1 MTSTFHSLETAR
13 RALASQQSAL
23 MTTGHNIANANTP
36 GYTRQRVN
44 LETTTPFPGPGL
56 NRPQIPGNIGTGV
69 QVGNVQRIRDSFVDT
84 QYRTET
90 SKLGY
95 WEAKAGL
102 LSQIESIMNEPSDIG
117 LANTMD
123 QFWSSLQDLA
133 TQPQDSA
140 TRAVVR
146 QTGIA
151 LSDTFNYIYSSLEAV
166 QQNYRNELNV
176 SEQNVNS
183 IIRQINQVNKQIG
196 SVEPHGL
203 TPNDLYDERD
213 RLVDELSTMVNIKFE
228 TKSSG
233 GNAVKSAEGLYDI
246 YVTTPEGDI
255 LKDSTGKPLKLID
268 SDTGTAVGFHIQY
281 ENRQVPDS
289 PISQIKFFQL
299 DNNEP
304 GFAGLTQIDADT
316 NENPIFSVKDLTGF
330 NTNGKLRGI
339 IEGYGYQKTNG
350 DGKTDA
356 GMINEMLAQLDTM
369 AYTFATQFNLVH
381 SSGWSPEEIHKG
393 ENSNQDFFSFTGIP
407 PTKDN
412 LKGAAARITVSSEIL
427 MDLNNIAAAAEGNVL
442 SGVMAREE
450 VSSEVTG
457 NPFIT
462 GIYAEEE
469 GLAFEGKIKLTLT
482 NSGVGEGSWSYTLSG
497 LDAEGNE
504 LTKTDTLPIDSTETS
519 ATILG
524 VNIDVSQVKN
534 LQGDATWTYEF
545 NAEGLKS
552 SDEAFIGNG
561 SNALKMAEVK
571 DTMLN
576 YGGSLTDVQSYYQ
589 GMIGELGDR
598 ASEANRMTQVAG
610 VLQESVG
617 QNRMSM
623 SSVSLD
629 EEMADMIKFQHAYN
643 AAARYV
649 TLVDELLDKV
659 VNGMGVVG
667 R

>member
-1 MTSTFHSLETAR
+1 
-13 RALASQQSAL
+13 
-23 MTTGHNIANANTP
+23 
-36 GYTRQRVN
+36 
-44 LETTTPFPGPGL
+44 
-56 NRPQIPGNIGTGV
+56 
-69 QVGNVQRIRDSFVDT
+69 
-84 QYRTET
+84 
-90 SKLGY
+90 
-95 WEAKAGL
+95 
-102 LSQIESIMNEPSDIG
+102 
-117 LANTMD
+117 
-123 QFWSSLQDLA
+123 
-133 TQPQDSA
+133 
-140 TRAVVR
+140 
-146 QTGIA
+146 
-151 LSDTFNYIYSSLEAV
+151 
-166 QQNYRNELNV
+166 
-176 SEQNVNS
+176 
-183 IIRQINQVNKQIG
+183 
-196 SVEPHGL
+196 
-203 TPNDLYDERD
+203 
-213 RLVDELSTMVNIKFE
+213 
-228 TKSSG
+228 
-233 GNAVKSAEGLYDI
+233 
-246 YVTTPEGDI
+246 
-255 LKDSTGKPLKLID
+255 
-268 SDTGTAVGFHIQY
+268 
-281 ENRQVPDS
+281 
-289 PISQIKFFQL
+289 
-299 DNNEP
+299 
-304 GFAGLTQIDADT
+304 
-316 NENPIFSVKDLTGF
+316 
-330 NTNGKLRGI
+330 
-339 IEGYGYQKTNG
+339 
-350 DGKTDA
+350 
-356 GMINEMLAQLDTM
+356 
-369 AYTFATQFNLVH
+369 
-381 SSGWSPEEIHKG
+381 
-393 ENSNQDFFSFTGIP
+393 
-407 PTKDN
+407 
-412 LKGAAARITVSSEIL
+412 
-427 MDLNNIAAAAEGNVL
+427 
-442 SGVMAREE
+442 MARKE

-504 LTKTDTLPIDSTETS
+504 LTKTDNLPINSTETS

-545 NAEGLKS
+545 QAEGLKS

-649 TLVDELLDKV
+649 TLVDELLDKII
-659 VNGMGVVG
+659 NGMGVVG

>member
-1 MTSTFHSLETAR
+1 M
-13 RALASQQSAL
+13 
-23 MTTGHNIANANTP
+23 
-36 GYTRQRVN
+36 
-44 LETTTPFPGPGL
+44 
-56 NRPQIPGNIGTGV
+56 
-69 QVGNVQRIRDSFVDT
+69 
-84 QYRTET
+84 
-90 SKLGY
+90 KL
-95 WEAKAGL
+95 
-102 LSQIESIMNEPSDIG
+102 
-117 LANTMD
+117 
-123 QFWSSLQDLA
+123 
-133 TQPQDSA
+133 
-140 TRAVVR
+140 
-146 QTGIA
+146 
-151 LSDTFNYIYSSLEAV
+151 
-166 QQNYRNELNV
+166 
-176 SEQNVNS
+176 
-183 IIRQINQVNKQIG
+183 
-196 SVEPHGL
+196 
-203 TPNDLYDERD
+203 
-213 RLVDELSTMVNIKFE
+213 
-228 TKSSG
+228 KSSG

-393 ENSNQDFFSFTGIP
+393 KNSEQDFFSFTGIP

-412 LKGAAARITVSSEIL
+412 LKGAAARMTVSSEIL

-504 LTKTDTLPIDSTETS
+504 LTKTDTFT
-519 ATILG
+519 
-524 VNIDVSQVKN
+524 N
-534 LQGDATWTYEF
+534 
-545 NAEGLKS
+545 
-552 SDEAFIGNG
+552 
-561 SNALKMAEVK
+561 
-571 DTMLN
+571 
-576 YGGSLTDVQSYYQ
+576 
-589 GMIGELGDR
+589 
-598 ASEANRMTQVAG
+598 
-610 VLQESVG
+610 
-617 QNRMSM
+617 
-623 SSVSLD
+623 
-629 EEMADMIKFQHAYN
+629 
-643 AAARYV
+643 
-649 TLVDELLDKV
+649 
-659 VNGMGVVG
+659 
-667 R
+667 